1 MSYKKL
7 SISQSRGS
15 FVRVGSEEVDFEQ
28 VELQTRPGNEMASSE
43 STANSSNFLEA
54 ISPPVVMTQPQSF
67 SDAMLDPTSRGL
79 MASLSTSHMSGTV
92 LQGTIRQS
100 ADQLQRTIQGQFV
113 SLKGNMSYKDLLTGL
128 IYEGEIFQTS
138 GNFSYMNYT
147 HLQFLDEVAKPVN
160 QRCGGIC
167 ILTNKRILFLS
178 SQRSTGTSLSAWGD
192 PKALPGGYTLKSS
205 CNDATYYLP
214 IPLRFLRSVE
224 MSGATGVQGELSITG
239 SAPGCCG
246 CCSLFAACCPEM
258 LKQWNPQPIARSHVQ
273 EMKVTIGLLM
283 PPWERKMYACI
294 HIDPNVPMAV
304 TRDFVSLL
312 QNNTPALN

>member
-28 VELQTRPGNEMASSE
+28 VELQTHPGHEMASSE

-54 ISPPVVMTQPQSF
+54 ISPPVVVTQPQSF
-67 SDAMLDPTSRGL
+67 SDAMLDPTSRSL

-138 GNFSYMNYT
+138 GNFSYMNYA
-147 HLQFLDEVAKPVN
+147 HLQFLDEVAQPVN

-192 PKALPGGYTLKSS
+192 PKTLPGGYTLKSS

-224 MSGATGVQGELSITG
+224 MSGASGDS
-239 SAPGCCG
+239 
-246 CCSLFAACCPEM
+246 CPEM
-258 LKQWNPQPIARSHVQ
+258 QEQWYPQPIVRSQKQ

-294 HIDPNVPMAV
+294 HIDPDVPMAV